1 MPVDPKQLEAL
12 LWAQCSNEEA
22 AAFFAM
28 TEEELQSEVE
38 NSAELTRI
46 MNLARLAGKAAMKK
60 SQFDSGVLG
69 GKNGPDAKMLM
80 HLGEQHLGQVK
91 RTETYISIEQIDAT
105 IAALEQQLQIP
116 NGEALE
122 AEFEEVE
129 EKESGDSA

>member
-1 MPVDPKQLEAL
+1 MSIDAKQLEAL

-28 TEEELQSEVE
+28 TESELLSEVE
-38 NSAELTRI
+38 NSVELQRI
-46 MNLARLAGKAAMKK
+46 MSIARLAGKAAMKK
-60 SQFDSGVLG
+60 AQFDSGTVG

-116 NGEALE
+116 NGEAID
-122 AEFEEVE
+122 AEFTDIEE
-129 EKESGDSA
+129 EKS